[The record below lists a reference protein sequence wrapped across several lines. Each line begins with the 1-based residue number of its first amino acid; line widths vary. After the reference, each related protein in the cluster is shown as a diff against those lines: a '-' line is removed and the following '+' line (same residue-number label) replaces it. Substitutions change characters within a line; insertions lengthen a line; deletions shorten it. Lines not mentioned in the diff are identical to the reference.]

1 MNCIGFYRYIIRT
14 TLHFETIPALT
25 EAICIVSER
34 SVINFVDEVQPNLR
48 GWRHLN
54 TTFKVV
60 KSPYTLDDFD
70 HFSREKFR
78 YCSTHCSI
86 TFMFSRDIYVAEF
99 CLKSTSK
106 QTSGKGTDNA
116 HNTMLKIAKLHQ
128 NYWIQDKN
136 DRRLN
141 WGPSIT
147 IMVEKL
153 VTTMLGAYLH
163 CRNPNRFYFSCSYMT
178 PDPRIILLYLHVHVT
193 VGLVQK

>member
-1 MNCIGFYRYIIRT
+1 MFGAFVSRIKRKSLIIFLFHTWYCFCIHFYVTIYMKLDPGMHIG
-14 TLHFETIPALT
+14 LHLVF
-25 EAICIVSER
+25 
-34 SVINFVDEVQPNLR
+34 F
-48 GWRHLN
+48 G
-54 TTFKVV
+54 
-60 KSPYTLDDFD
+60 KSGVT
-70 HFSREKFR
+70 
-78 YCSTHCSI
+78 CSL
-86 TFMFSRDIYVAEF
+86 TFMFSRDIYVPEF

-163 CRNPNRFYFSCSYMT
+163 CRNPNRFYFSCSCMT

-193 VGLVQK
+193 VGLVQKYCS